1 MGPPA
6 DLKIGILK
14 YEDMQKKLAED
25 EAAAKQRLA

>member
-25 EAAAKQRLA
+25 EAAAK